1 MILGTC
7 VLVVAAP
14 APKVSADEPTPGI
27 EPDFNV
33 SIGERVTK
41 KFDVLLVGTAASTA
55 TGAPLPDNCRAATPP
70 AGTDPSF
77 NHTCAA
83 YRIKLDIPGTD
94 NEEDDFLATDSTLE
108 ITTHWTEIANAAG
121 TEDIP
126 DIDTYIFY
134 NPSSEIDSTAAG
146 GAEGGQP
153 ETITINPEQG
163 EYDLVVND
171 FAGVVN
177 QISVTVQFTDN
188 NSTKKIAKVPL
199 AKAKPDFVLS
209 PHEAPITRKFDV
221 NVVTPPVPVLYPA
234 DCRSPE
240 NANFCQVYRFK
251 LNRNK
256 TKGARNFV
264 VVQIFWQAQKAPDL
278 GLVALGLSLGYVPD
292 IDAYVYDQPESHM
305 STGTVGGTGFGL
317 PEKVQWTAR
326 QDEFDLEIQAST
338 GLVSGYTIKA
348 FMSDEIF
355 DTPFE
360 LLDDTV
366 DNAKAAPGAYDD
378 GNSTLAPDDLSA
390 LRGGLDLL
398 PVGSDSDI
406 NKVGFG
412 VDQKFGDQSQFA
424 FGPQTRNIANIKP
437 PSAVILWLAL
447 VIAPG
452 IIGAFVAVGLRRRRR
467 SVLA

>member
-7 VLVVAAP
+7 VMVVAAP

-33 SIGERVTK
+33 SLGETVTK
-41 KFDVLLVGTAASTA
+41 KFDVLLVGHAASTA

-83 YRIKLDIPGTD
+83 YRIKLDIPGTAD
-94 NEEDDFLATDSTLE
+94 EEDDFLATDSTLE
-108 ITTHWTEIANAAG
+108 ITTHWTELANVAG
-121 TEDIP
+121 IEDVP

-134 NPSSEIDSTAAG
+134 NPTSEIDASAAG

-153 ETITINPEQG
+153 ETITINPEQP

-171 FAGVVN
+171 FAGAVN
-177 QISVTVQFTDN
+177 QISVTVTFNDN
-188 NSTKKIAKVPL
+188 NSTKKIAKIPL
-199 AKAKPDFVLS
+199 AKHAPDFVLT
-209 PHEAPITRKFDV
+209 PHQAPITKQFTT
-221 NVVTPPVPVLYPA
+221 NIATPPAPVLYPA
-234 DCRSPE
+234 DCRTSE
-240 NANFCQVYRFK
+240 DDNFCDVYRFK
-251 LNRNK
+251 LNRTK

-264 VVQIFWQAQKAPDL
+264 VVQIFWQATKIPDVA
-278 GLVALGLSLGYVPD
+278 LVALGLGLGYVPD
-292 IDAYVYDQPESHM
+292 IDAYLYDQPESHM
-305 STGTVGGTGFGL
+305 SSGTVGGTGFGI
-317 PEKVQWTAR
+317 PEKLQWTAR
-326 QDEFDLEIQAST
+326 QDEFDLEVQAT
-338 GLVSGYTIKA
+338 GLVTGYTIKA
-348 FMSDEIF
+348 FMTDELF

-360 LLDDTV
+360 LLDDTL
-366 DNAKAAPGAYDD
+366 DNTKAAPGAFGDEN
-378 GNSTLAPDDLSA
+378 GTLAPDDLSA

-447 VIAPG
+447 VVAPG
-452 IIGAFVAVGLRRRRR
+452 VIGAFIAVALRRRRR